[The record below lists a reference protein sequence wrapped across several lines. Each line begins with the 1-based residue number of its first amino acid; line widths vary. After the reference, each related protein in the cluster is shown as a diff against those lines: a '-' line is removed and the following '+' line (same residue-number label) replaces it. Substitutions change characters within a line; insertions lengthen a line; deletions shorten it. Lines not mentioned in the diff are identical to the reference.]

1 MGRRAERGDSVT
13 APARVVVV
21 GGGISG
27 LATAHALA
35 GLLPAASIE
44 IEVREATDR
53 LGGKLLTTPFAGL
66 PAVDE
71 GADAFL
77 ARVPEG
83 ADLARRV
90 GLGHALTAPTDA
102 GAAVLS
108 GGRLH
113 PIPTGLMLGVPAG
126 VVGLAASGLL
136 SWRGKLRAAL
146 EPLVPA
152 RDPDDS
158 IGALVRGRFGDE
170 VHERLVDALVGAI
183 YAADTDRFSLA
194 MVPQLA
200 TLAADG
206 RSLLLS
212 ARKRRRTAPPATGPL
227 FFAPSAGMGALAGAV
242 AAAAGE
248 NGVTI
253 RTSATVGELA
263 ADGSRWRVDG
273 DAADAIVLATPAAA
287 TAPLLAAAAPEAARL
302 LATMDHAGVVV
313 VTLAADA
320 LPPQFHGYSGYL
332 IPKPEQADVT
342 AVSFGSQKWAHWR
355 PEHGGEI
362 LRVSLGRDGLPVPDV
377 DDDDLVDLVVGRV
390 GRHLGVDLRPTE
402 VRVSRW
408 PASFPQYR
416 PHHREWLAGVDAA
429 LPPGLFATG
438 ASYRGIGVPACIA
451 DAEAT
456 ARTVSAFLHPSV

>member
-1 MGRRAERGDSVT
+1 VT
-13 APARVVVV
+13 AARAVVV

-27 LATAHALA
+27 LVTARTLA
-35 GLLPAASIE
+35 GLVPAESIE
-44 IEVREATDR
+44 IELREAGNR
-53 LGGKLLTTPFAGL
+53 LGGKLLTSPFGGL

-77 ARVPEG
+77 ARVPHA

-90 GLGHALTAPTDA
+90 GLDGALTSPTDA
-102 GAAVLS
+102 RAAVLS

-113 PIPTGLMLGVPAG
+113 PIPGGLMLGVPAG
-126 VVGLAASGLL
+126 VLGLAASGLL
-136 SWRGKLRAAL
+136 SWRGKLRAAV

-170 VHERLVDALVGAI
+170 VHERLVDALVGTI

-200 TLAADG
+200 TLAANG

-212 ARKRRRTAPPATGPL
+212 ARKLRHGAPPATGPVFL
-227 FFAPSAGMGALAGAV
+227 APTAGMGALAEAV
-242 AAAAGE
+242 TAAARAS
-248 NGVTI
+248 GVTI
-253 RTSATVGELA
+253 RTSAAVAELA
-263 ADGSRWRVDG
+263 PDGSRWRVDG
-273 DAADAIVLATPAAA
+273 ESADAVVLATPAAP
-287 TAPLLAAAAPEAARL
+287 TAPLLTAAAPEARRL

-313 VTLAADA
+313 VTLAVPG
-320 LPPQFHGYSGYL
+320 LPEQLRGFSGYL
-332 IPKPEQADVT
+332 VPKPDQTDIT

-355 PEHGGEI
+355 ARSGVET

-377 DDDDLVDLVVGRV
+377 DDGGLVDLVVGRI
-390 GRHLGVDLRPTE
+390 GQHLGVDVQPTE
-402 VRVSRW
+402 ARVSRW
-408 PASFPQYR
+408 PSSFPQYR
-416 PHHREWLAGVDAA
+416 PHHREWLAAVDAA
-429 LPPGLFATG
+429 LPRGLFVTG

-456 ARTVSAFLHPSV
+456 ARAVATFLHPSV

>member
-1 MGRRAERGDSVT
+1 MSGVRV
-13 APARVVVV
+13 VVVV

-27 LATAHALA
+27 LATAHTLA
-35 GLLPAASIE
+35 GLVPRASVE

-77 ARVPEG
+77 ARVPD
-83 ADLARRV
+83 ATDLARQV
-90 GLGHALTAPTDA
+90 GLGDTLTSPIDSR
-102 GAAVLS
+102 AAVLA

-113 PIPTGLMLGVPAG
+113 PIPAGLMLGVPAD
-126 VVGLAASGLL
+126 VLGLAASGLL
-136 SWRGKLRAAL
+136 SWRGKLRAAV

-170 VHERLVDALVGAI
+170 VHERLVDALVGTI

-200 TLAADG
+200 TLAANG

-212 ARKRRRTAPPATGPL
+212 ARKLRRTAPPATGPVFL
-227 FFAPSAGMGALAGAV
+227 APVAGMGALVDAV
-242 AAAAGE
+242 AAAAGV
-248 NGVTI
+248 NGVTV
-253 RTSATVGELA
+253 RTSAAVGELA

-273 DAADAIVLATPAAA
+273 ELADAVVLATPAAP
-287 TAPLLAAAAPEAARL
+287 TAPLLAVAAPEAGRL
-302 LATMDHAGVVV
+302 LGGMDHAGVVV
-313 VTLAADA
+313 VTLAVAD
-320 LPPQFHGYSGYL
+320 LPPRFHGLSGYL
-332 IPKPEQADVT
+332 IPKPEQADIT

-355 PEHGGEI
+355 SADGAEI
-362 LRVSLGRDGLPVPDV
+362 LRVSLGRDGLPVSDV
-377 DDDDLVDLVVGRV
+377 DDGELVEDVVGALNRQ
-390 GRHLGVDLRPTE
+390 LGDIDLQPAAA
-402 VRVSRW
+402 RVSRW

-416 PHHREWLAGVDAA
+416 PHHREWLASVDAA
-429 LPPGLFATG
+429 LPAGLFLTG

-456 ARTVSAFLHPSV
+456 ARAVATFLHPRV